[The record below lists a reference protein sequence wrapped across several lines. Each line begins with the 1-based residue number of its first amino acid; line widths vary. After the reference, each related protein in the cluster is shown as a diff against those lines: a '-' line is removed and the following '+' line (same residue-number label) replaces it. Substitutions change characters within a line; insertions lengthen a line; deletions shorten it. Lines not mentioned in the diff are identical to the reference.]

1 MRFRVKADKT
11 SYDVVPVKKFEYF
24 PCTGSMEDVDYEQ
37 GRNYGVMWDVEVPNF
52 TKRKAAGEVFFNG
65 MYSESLTSS
74 VVPATFAALYKYQ
87 GRSDYCNGKAYVPTA
102 VVPIT
107 SSSSTT
113 TGPALI
119 DAFLQQFDTERGIA
133 VAKAWANVDET
144 ELLAYAT
151 IGELPETVRWLGDLY
166 RRGIGIVKL
175 FTSKKARL
183 KYEFQSKKVSGKD
196 QLDAMSNMW
205 LEMRYAVR
213 PLLFE
218 MEQLVAALESE
229 GSPPRRTARGYN
241 EKEETSTSDAE
252 LYLGSN
258 YYIHGINV
266 VQRQSVYRAGVLY
279 DINLDG
285 KNWAAV
291 LGLDQ
296 PLETIWELTRLSFL
310 LDWFFNVGTLISAW
324 TPNANLNPLGS
335 WVTETHTFTYT
346 AGYTDFRRVT
356 PDPNWECIP
365 QATAP
370 GTLKAT
376 HEIKRRSITPQIP
389 VLPSVKINLDWAKIV
404 DIATI
409 ARSFY
414 RALKS

>member
-1 MRFRVKADKT
+1 MRFRVKAD
-11 SYDVVPVKKFEYF
+11 SFSADIVKVKAFEYA
-24 PCTGSMEDVDYEQ
+24 PCTGSTDDVSYEQ
-37 GRNYGVMWDVEVPNF
+37 GREYSVMWDVEIPNF

-65 MYSESLTSS
+65 MYSENLTAS
-74 VVPATFAALYKYQ
+74 VTPATYAADYAYR
-87 GRSDYCNGKAYVPTA
+87 GDPDYCVGKAYIPTLVA
-102 VVPIT
+102 PIT

-151 IGELPETVRWLGDLY
+151 IGELPETVKWLGDLY
-166 RRGIGIVKL
+166 RRGIGIVKF

-183 KYEFQSKKVSGKD
+183 KYEFRSKKVSGQD
-196 QLDAMSNMW
+196 QRDAMSNMW
-205 LEMRYAVR
+205 LELRYAVR

-218 MEQLVAALESE
+218 MEQLIAALESE
-229 GSPPRRTARGYN
+229 GSPPRQTARGYN
-241 EKEETSTSDAE
+241 EKEDTSSSDVE
-252 LYLGSN
+252 LYLGSK
-258 YYIHGINV
+258 YYIDAITV

-310 LDWFFNVGTLISAW
+310 LDWFFNVGTLIAAW

-335 WVTETHTFTYT
+335 WVTETHTFTYSSFYS
-346 AGYTDFRRVT
+346 GFKRVIT
-356 PDPNWECIP
+356 DPNWDCFP
-365 QATAP
+365 THTAP
-370 GTLKAT
+370 GILKAT
-376 HEIKRRSITPQIP
+376 HEIKRRVITPERP
-389 VLPSVKINLDWAKIV
+389 MLPTIKINLDWAKIV
-404 DIATI
+404 DIAAI